1 MALVMFMIINQK
13 FSICSPDFLCINFF
27 HLIIVYFYIF
37 QSIFVC
43 IFIYLLYNQMLS
55 KFLHLSENIVVSYG
69 DGKSVHVSSFHNGS
83 ARTTRSFMSML
94 FSIDC

>member
-1 MALVMFMIINQK
+1 
-13 FSICSPDFLCINFF
+13 
-27 HLIIVYFYIF
+27 
-37 QSIFVC
+37 
-43 IFIYLLYNQMLS
+43 MLS